1 MAQIPECPESLKK
14 IQHHLKIALEH
25 DSKDPVISYWCRLYA
40 LQTALALDKSS
51 KDAKTFLVSLM
62 DWLEKQ
68 KNNLK
73 DNDMITN
80 ETAAQAHIENYA
92 VKLFNFADGM
102 DRQANYNKN
111 IVKLFFTAGL
121 LMDVLSVFGD
131 VSEEITNTQKYAKW
145 KATYIHNC
153 MKNGETPTPGPP
165 VTESGQI
172 GFNIPNQSED
182 NQQPTNSFVPA
193 TPNTNTYEDYPAST
207 PNEYQK
213 IPNMST
219 ISPTEIQPTV
229 SERPAL
235 LRDGIQLSPS
245 QITKAQKY
253 CKFAASALTYDD
265 VSESIANLQKALKL
279 LTTGEDS

>member
-1 MAQIPECPESLKK
+1 MAQIPECPETLKK
-14 IQHHLKIALEH
+14 IQHHLKIASEH

-40 LQTALALDKSS
+40 LQTALTLDKSS
-51 KDAKTFLVSLM
+51 KDAKIFLVSLM

-172 GFNIPNQSED
+172 GFNFPNQSED
-182 NQQPTNSFVPA
+182 IQQPTINPVPV
-193 TPNTNTYEDYPAST
+193 TPTPHTYEDYSPST

-213 IPNMST
+213 ISNMST
-219 ISPTEIQPTV
+219 ISPTEIQPTI
-229 SERPAL
+229 SERPVV